1 VQAFKLLTAGPG
13 ADIVRRGHRGYRM
26 QIGKLS
32 ILGVGLIGGAV
43 GIAARA
49 KRLAREVVGGF
60 RRQESLDAALEVG
73 AVDSGA
79 LDPAEAASG
88 ADFVVLGTG
97 VALFEDILAAARDA
111 LAPGAVVTDV
121 GSTKAGV
128 VEACE
133 RVLAARDD
141 VHFVGSHPLAGSEQR
156 GPRNAP
162 AVELEGSVCVV
173 TRGGSTDE
181 AALAKVSEFWSALGM
196 RVKVLGPVEHDERLA
211 GASHMPHIVAAALVQ
226 SVGEGEADFTATG
239 FRDATRIAAGDAELW
254 TEIVEA
260 NAAEIAKRLRE
271 FSSRLDDVAGWV
283 ERAEREKV
291 LAFLA
296 AAAEQRRSMD
306 GGE

>member
-1 VQAFKLLTAGPG
+1 
-13 ADIVRRGHRGYRM
+13 M

-43 GIAARA
+43 GIAARRR
-49 KRLAREVVGGF
+49 RLAGEVVGGF
-60 RRQESLDAALEVG
+60 RRQVSLDAALEVG
-73 AVDSGA
+73 AVDTGT
-79 LDPAEAASG
+79 LDVSEAASG

-97 VALFEDILAAARDA
+97 VALFEEILAAARDA

-133 RVLAARDD
+133 RVLAGRDD
-141 VHFVGSHPLAGSEQR
+141 VSFVGSHPLAGSEQR

-181 AALAKVSEFWSALGM
+181 AALAKVSAFWSALGM
-196 RVKVLGPVEHDERLA
+196 RVRVLSPAEHDERLA
-211 GASHMPHIVAAALVQ
+211 GASHMPHIVAAALAQ
-226 SVGEGEADFTATG
+226 SADEAEAELAATG
-239 FRDATRIAAGDAELW
+239 FRDATRIAAGDAEIW

-271 FSSRLDDVAGWV
+271 FSSRLDDVAGWI

-296 AAAEQRRSMD
+296 EAAGRRRSMD
-306 GGE
+306 EDE